1 MEMDLRKLIYAV
13 LAAVIWTV
21 LYSCAS
27 IGNPEGGP
35 QDKLPPIFVKSEPE
49 PDALN
54 FNKSKIELSFDEIVT
69 LDDPSNKIIVSPAQT
84 EMPKLTA
91 NGKKVTVEIIDTLIP
106 NTTYTIDFSN
116 SIQDNNEG
124 NPLENFAFAFSTG
137 SYIDSMRVAGIVLD
151 SHTLEPQQGVVVGLH
166 SNLADSAFQK
176 IKLER
181 VARTNDRGQFIIRNI
196 KPGKYRLYAI
206 NDADRDYKFAN
217 PSEDIAFY
225 DSIVVP
231 RCERIQVADTVFGL
245 DGKTIDTVKTVAK
258 TMYLPNDIL
267 LSMFNENYKAQYMQT
282 YSRIDSTR
290 LSLEFAAPSD
300 TLPSL
305 RIINKQPEPEDWYTL
320 ERSLTNDTLTYW
332 INRPELVSSDTLLV
346 ELKSLRTDTLN
357 NLVWGTD
364 TLNFSFQRPKPQK
377 KKKRDKDEE
386 ETDTVE
392 MRFLDLRITSGTTQ
406 EVYAPVVMESA
417 EPIASLDT
425 AAVHLEMQQD
435 TLWTPVTDFKIGF
448 RDSTLNRR
456 QLSLRHRW
464 EPGATYRV
472 TIDSTGITSIY
483 GLFIKTF
490 SSELNVRKLE
500 DYGNLIFNI
509 PAVKD
514 SAFVELLNSSD
525 KVVLSVPVKDHRA
538 EFINMMP
545 AKYYARIVIDRNGNG
560 EYDTGNYNEKRQP
573 EETYYYPSAINLKRN
588 WDVEQTWD
596 IYALPVDMQ
605 KPYDIKKNK
614 PERKR
619 WEEIKTPENE
629 DEEDDGF
636 NDFTDPNDPNQQFFN
651 DLNGYY

>member
-1 MEMDLRKLIYAV
+1 MNLRKLIYV
-13 LAAVIWTV
+13 VSVAVIWTV

-35 QDKLPPIFVKSEPE
+35 QDKLPPIFIKSSPE
-49 PDALN
+49 PNALN

-91 NGKKVTVEIIDTLIP
+91 NGKKVTIELIDTLIP

-124 NPLENFAFAFSTG
+124 NPLENFAFSFSTG
-137 SYIDSMRVAGIVLD
+137 SMIDSLRVAGIVLD

-166 SNLADSAFQK
+166 SNLADSAFHK

-181 VARTNDRGQFIIRNI
+181 VARTNDRGQFIIRNV

-217 PSEDIAFY
+217 PSEDIAFC
-225 DSIVVP
+225 DSIIVP
-231 RCERIQVADTVFGL
+231 YCEQIQASDTIFGL
-245 DGKTIDTVKTVAK
+245 DGKTIDTIKTVSK
-258 TMYLPNDIL
+258 SMYYPNDIL
-267 LSMFNENYKAQYMQT
+267 LNMFNENYKAQYMQT

-290 LSLEFAAPSD
+290 ISLMFAAPSD

-357 NLVWGTD
+357 NLVWGID
-364 TLNFSFQRPKPQK
+364 TLNFSFQRPKPK

-386 ETDTVE
+386 ADTVE
-392 MRFLDLRITSGTTQ
+392 TRFLDFKVISGTTQ
-406 EVYAPVVMESA
+406 EVYAPVIMESA
-417 EPIASLDT
+417 EPIAFIDT
-425 AAVHLEMQQD
+425 AAVHFEVKQD
-435 TLWTPVTDFKIGF
+435 TLWNPVTGFRFGF
-448 RDSTLNRR
+448 RDTTVNRR
-456 QLSLRHRW
+456 QLSFRYGW
-464 EPGATYRV
+464 EPGATYRI
-472 TIDSTGITSIY
+472 TIDSLGIRSIY
-483 GLFIKTF
+483 GTPIKGF
-490 SSELNVRKLE
+490 VSEQKVRNLE

-509 PAVKD
+509 PTVRD

-525 KVVLSVPVKDHRA
+525 KLVLAVPVKDHRA

-560 EYDTGNYNEKRQP
+560 EYDTGNYDEKRQP
-573 EETYYYPSAINLKRN
+573 EETYYYPSAINLKKN

-596 IYALPVDMQ
+596 IYALPIDMQ
-605 KPYDIKKNK
+605 KPNDIKKNK

-619 WEEIKTPENE
+619 WAEPETSVEN